1 MSVNRRKHPR
11 VSIHIPVNYA
21 LLDEKGNSV
30 SEPIGVALDVSLGG
44 ILLESIDF
52 VATEYVAI
60 SFIDMENQVAQ
71 MKCKMAFS
79 RKTDLGLV
87 RTGLSFEGSESE
99 KSDFAAKMIRA
110 YFYRRK
116 RIFEPNSVSANGAEA
131 AGKPLSPA

>member
-1 MSVNRRKHPR
+1 MSVNRRKYPR
-11 VSIHIPVNYA
+11 VSIHVPVNYA
-21 LLDEKGNSV
+21 LLDEKGKIV

-52 VATEYVAI
+52 VATEFVAI

-87 RTGLSFEGSESE
+87 RTGLSFEGSEAE

-116 RIFEPNSVSANGAEA
+116 RIFDPNSVPANGAEA
-131 AGKPLSPA
+131 AGEPLSPA

>member
-1 MSVNRRKHPR
+1 MSANRRKYPR
-11 VSIHIPVNYA
+11 VSIHVPVNYA
-21 LLDEKGNSV
+21 LLDEKGNIV
-30 SEPIGVALDVSLGG
+30 SEQIGVALDVSLGG

-87 RTGLSFEGSESE
+87 HTGLSFEGSEAE

-116 RIFEPNSVSANGAEA
+116 RIFDPNSVPANGAEA
-131 AGKPLSPA
+131 AGVPLNSA

>member
-1 MSVNRRKHPR
+1 MSVNRRKYPR
-11 VSIHIPVNYA
+11 VSIHVPVNYA
-21 LLDEKGNSV
+21 LLDEKGDIV
-30 SEPIGVALDVSLGG
+30 SELIGVALDVSLGG

-52 VATEYVAI
+52 VATEYVTI
-60 SFIDMENQVAQ
+60 SFIDLENQVAQ

-87 RTGLSFEGSESE
+87 RTGLSFEGSEAE

-116 RIFEPNSVSANGAEA
+116 RIFDPNSVSANGADR
-131 AGKPLSPA
+131 